1 MVGTMTAPSRARAV
15 AARGDQT
22 MSRGHGKWERAI
34 LQVLERV
41 PAFYLTDLLPNPHT
55 RSHVVALNRAARCLI
70 AVGKAQAMHW
80 HTRGGAGYGY
90 ITTSIARTIRSRP
103 IESRSR
109 ASIVASMTR
118 RHSCNI

>member
-1 MVGTMTAPSRARAV
+1 
-15 AARGDQT
+15 

-55 RSHVVALNRAARCLI
+55 RSHVVALNRAARRLI

-90 ITTSIARTIRSRP
+90 ITIYRPDHPQPTDRKQITRLDRCIDDATSLVQLLTVQHLTSP
-103 IESRSR
+103 SDTL
-109 ASIVASMTR
+109 ASTSG
-118 RHSCNI
+118 